1 MDAQVTYA
9 FYHLRNKETS
19 LAQGLIQSL
28 KSNTFAAGKHGIA
41 YIWDHRGEKG
51 SGVYQ
56 THKKIVK
63 ISAGGKSL
71 PTSSSARNKPHY
83 FYSKTVLSVAKRSW
97 ENVSIFVRF

>member
-19 LAQGLIQSL
+19 LAQVL
-28 KSNTFAAGKHGIA
+28 KITFAAGKHGIA
-41 YIWDHRGEKG
+41 YIWDHHGEKG